1 MIDYSV
7 KRGNLLEVN
16 MKLFKPFPVLVLTG
30 LLCNAALC
38 SEEPIAPTYKM
49 SIWADAGKRFG
60 KVSAT
65 LETTGSQPND
75 RIKSIVLTI
84 SGKKFVVPQA
94 SFKNLQRPRI
104 NTAQFLLG
112 HGGFRRDGKSSSSPY
127 LYLMFRLWNLKAKSD
142 SDHPKVYIRFRDGKL
157 QTTHIISNGQFVSN
171 GQ

>member
-1 MIDYSV
+1 
-7 KRGNLLEVN
+7 
-16 MKLFKPFPVLVLTG
+16 MKLFKPTPVFVLTG

-38 SEEPIAPTYKM
+38 SEEPEVPTYKM
-49 SIWADAGKRFG
+49 SIWADGGKRFG
-60 KVSAT
+60 KVNAT
-65 LETTGSQPND
+65 LETTDSQKNL

-84 SGKKFVVPQA
+84 KGKKFIVPQA

-112 HGGFRRDGKSSSSPY
+112 HGGFRRDGKSSGSPY

-157 QTTHIISNGQFVSN
+157 QTTHVISDGQFVYN
-171 GQ
+171 DKYRW